1 MSMLC
6 RCVRGSCSVS
16 RLHAH
21 VIAPLTPAAA
31 LTWQRLLD
39 QGASLTVRNYKDGK
53 TPLHTAAI
61 YNRAEAT
68 EMLIAAGA
76 PYSMPTT
83 SGRTAL
89 DLAKQEKWKNVER
102 VLKRHEQRLLSEGR
116 DVAIENDAMVH
127 APDPRV
133 AIAEGREPH
142 LRDQG
147 QETYV
152 LPTML
157 TAAAAFLFPY
167 LLFLALRSARKRQ
180 QPRSGT
186 ARVPPAERRI

>member
-89 DLAKQEKWKNVER
+89 DLAKQEKWKKMN
-102 VLKRHEQRLLSEGR
+102 
-116 DVAIENDAMVH
+116 
-127 APDPRV
+127 
-133 AIAEGREPH
+133 
-142 LRDQG
+142 
-147 QETYV
+147 
-152 LPTML
+152 
-157 TAAAAFLFPY
+157 
-167 LLFLALRSARKRQ
+167 
-180 QPRSGT
+180 
-186 ARVPPAERRI
+186 